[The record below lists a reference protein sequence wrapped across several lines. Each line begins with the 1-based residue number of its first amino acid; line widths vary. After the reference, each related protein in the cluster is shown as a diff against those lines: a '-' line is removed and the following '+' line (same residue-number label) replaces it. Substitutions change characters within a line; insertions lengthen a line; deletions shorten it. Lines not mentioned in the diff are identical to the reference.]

1 MNDYILIT
9 GARNENGLPGQ
20 IGIQKSQ
27 LVHWYY
33 ANGKLSIILA
43 SSGRQDVYSYCV
55 SNDEYNN
62 FLTQLTG
69 LPAKDL
75 PSVTT
80 TPKEVWQEYKESDTT
95 IQKEGWHEYKDCV
108 L

>member
-1 MNDYILIT
+1 MNDYILINDT
-9 GARNENGLPGQ
+9 RNGVTGQ

-27 LVHWYY
+27 IVQWYY
-33 ANGKLSIILA
+33 ANGKLTVALA
-43 SSGRQDVYSYCV
+43 SFGRQSSYNYWV
-55 SNDEYNN
+55 SVDEYNN

-80 TPKEVWQEYKESDTT
+80 TPKEMWQEYKESDT

>member
-9 GARNENGLPGQ
+9 GACNENGLPGQ

-27 LVHWYY
+27 IVQWYY

-43 SSGRQDVYSYCV
+43 SFGSRAVYNYWV
-55 SNDEYNN
+55 SVDEYNN
-62 FLTQLTG
+62 FLTQITG

-80 TPKEVWQEYKESDTT
+80 TPKEMWQEYKESDT

>member
-9 GARNENGLPGQ
+9 DTRNGVTGQ

-27 LVHWYY
+27 IVNWYY
-33 ANGKLSIILA
+33 ADGKLTVVLA
-43 SSGRQDVYSYCV
+43 SFGRQNSYNYWV
-55 SNDEYNN
+55 SVDEYNN
-62 FLTQLTG
+62 FLTQITG

-80 TPKEVWQEYKESDTT
+80 TPKEVWQEYKESDT

>member
-43 SSGRQDVYSYCV
+43 SFGSEDGYSYWV

-69 LPAKDL
+69 FPAKDL
-75 PSVTT
+75 
-80 TPKEVWQEYKESDTT
+80 QSDST
-95 IQKEGWHEYKDCV
+95 IQKEGWQEYKDCV

>member
-1 MNDYILIT
+1 MNDYILI
-9 GARNENGLPGQ
+9 NGTRIGGQ

-27 LVHWYY
+27 IVHWYY
-33 ANGKLSIILA
+33 ANGKLTIVLA
-43 SSGRQDVYSYCV
+43 SSGRLGEYSYCV
-55 SNDEYNN
+55 SNDEYNS

-75 PSVTT
+75 
-80 TPKEVWQEYKESDTT
+80 QSDTT
-95 IQKEGWHEYKDCV
+95 IQKDGWHEYKDCV